1 MPLNWLNKKESGD
14 SMIDKSILA
23 TKKLNEIAL
32 ETITK
37 RVDTLNK
44 SFFKDVELT
53 EEEQKVL
60 IWLCEWDADTVNN
73 IVSAF
78 KKAK

>member
-14 SMIDKSILA
+14 SMIDKSILT

-60 IWLCEWDADTVNN
+60 IWLCEWDADTINN